1 MVIGRE
7 VKMKSRPEV
16 KMQGISKT
24 FPAKSFS
31 FFYIVVFRNINKFS
45 NVDCTRKDSGNRTI
59 FFTMLRILEVHNIGY
74 MVYGEKKQ
82 KKNVI
87 LKCRE
92 RPF

>member
-1 MVIGRE
+1 MRS
-7 VKMKSRPEV
+7 M
-16 KMQGISKT
+16 
-24 FPAKSFS
+24 
-31 FFYIVVFRNINKFS
+31 
-45 NVDCTRKDSGNRTI
+45 RTI